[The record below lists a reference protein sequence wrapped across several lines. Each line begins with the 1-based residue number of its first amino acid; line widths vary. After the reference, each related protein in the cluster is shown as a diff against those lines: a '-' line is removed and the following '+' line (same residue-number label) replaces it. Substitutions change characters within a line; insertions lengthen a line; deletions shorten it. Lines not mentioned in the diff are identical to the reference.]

1 MTSDIRTRS
10 RRKPYGRRRPIPALL
25 ILLVLVAASIYVW
38 VGVLRQADNTTAKAA
53 CRAGVNAPAGLPTL
67 HPLPYTALNS
77 VVPAPPGDVRV
88 RALNASTQ
96 SGLAD
101 RVSTELK
108 QLGFV
113 PAGPADNDSRY
124 PNGDMKCF
132 GQIRFGPN
140 GESAARTVSL
150 VMPCAQLVQDNRQD
164 ASVDV
169 ALGSYF
175 SDLVPTPAAQ
185 QVLAQLNAW
194 AAHHPTANGGLQSQS
209 GQQPSVSASLLAG
222 AHTFS
227 C

>member
-1 MTSDIRTRS
+1 MTPNIRTRS
-10 RRKPYGRRRPIPALL
+10 GRKRYGRRRPIPALL
-25 ILLVLVAASIYVW
+25 LLAVLAAASVFVW
-38 VGVLRQADNTTAKAA
+38 VRVLHQADNSTAKAA
-53 CRAGVNAPAGLPTL
+53 CRPGVNAPAKLPTL

-77 VVPAPPGDVRV
+77 VAPAPPGDVRV
-88 RALNASTQ
+88 RALNASNQT
-96 SGLAD
+96 GLAD
-101 RVSTELK
+101 RVSTGLQ
-108 QLGFV
+108 QLGFLS
-113 PAGPADNDSRY
+113 AGPADNDPRY

-175 SDLVPTPAAQ
+175 TDLVPTPDAQ
-185 QVLAQLNAW
+185 QVLAQLTAW
-194 AAHHPTANGGLQSQS
+194 AARHPSAGGGLQSQS